1 MKDDPEIGRV
11 WSEGIKDFM
20 DKWQDIRFVLYL
32 ELTMAV

>member
-20 DKWQDIRFVLYL
+20 DKWYVAQVESHHRVMSL
-32 ELTMAV
+32 